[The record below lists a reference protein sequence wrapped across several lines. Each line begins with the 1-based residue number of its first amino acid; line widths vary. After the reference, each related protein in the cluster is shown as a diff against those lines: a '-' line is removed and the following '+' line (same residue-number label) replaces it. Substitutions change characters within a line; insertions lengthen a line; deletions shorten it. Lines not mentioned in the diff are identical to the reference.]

1 MSASALRV
9 TRRFSARA
17 RALDRGP
24 LVVLGF
30 TGGNGLLDILEGQMQ
45 LIRVELIRAPAKL
58 HALQLIR

>member
-1 MSASALRV
+1 MSASALWV

-45 LIRVELIRAPAKL
+45 LIRKRFSDPTVPMACFSLD
-58 HALQLIR
+58 